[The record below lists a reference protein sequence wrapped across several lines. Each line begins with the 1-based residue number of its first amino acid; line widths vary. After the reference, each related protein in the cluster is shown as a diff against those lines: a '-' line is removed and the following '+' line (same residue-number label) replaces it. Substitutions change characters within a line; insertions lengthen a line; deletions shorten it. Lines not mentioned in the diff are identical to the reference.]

1 MLCSYELSVFLIIL
15 CVVLII
21 ISIGT
26 VMHLLITSQ
35 RLHRILDE
43 MNSMLYTLTKET
55 SVIHKTT
62 TSLSTSIESTLSEYK
77 EVKNEQ
83 LMPQPPIVEMIDKTI
98 QDLLNIELAMTS
110 NQKIIRKDILEKIIL
125 NTCAT
130 YPQIDESYI
139 IKKCTAILQNL
150 SIQNNEDES

>member
-1 MLCSYELSVFLIIL
+1 
-15 CVVLII
+15 
-21 ISIGT
+21 
-26 VMHLLITSQ
+26 
-35 RLHRILDE
+35 
-43 MNSMLYTLTKET
+43 
-55 SVIHKTT
+55 
-62 TSLSTSIESTLSEYK
+62 
-77 EVKNEQ
+77 
-83 LMPQPPIVEMIDKTI
+83 MPQPPIVEMIDKTI